1 MAKKQTDNEI
11 INELV
16 AAVTPEAIPVEETP
30 AVEEVTAVEEP
41 VAVKE
46 APKAA
51 PTPAPKKETVKEPGM
66 YHNGRRIEAVPARV
80 GKKWTV
86 LIDGKREKVLKS
98 EIEFI
103 G

>member
-16 AAVTPEAIPVEETP
+16 AAVTPEVTPV
-30 AVEEVTAVEEP
+30 VEEVAVIEEP
-41 VAVKE
+41 VVVEE

-51 PTPAPKKETVKEPGM
+51 PAPAPKKETAKEPGM
-66 YHNGRRIEAVPARV
+66 YHNGRRIEAAPAKV
-80 GKKWTV
+80 GKKWV
-86 LIDGKREKVLKS
+86 VVIDGKREKVLKS

>member
-11 INELV
+11 INEVV
-16 AAVTPEAIPVEETP
+16 AVVTPEETP
-30 AVEEVTAVEEP
+30 VVEQVTVAIEEP
-41 VAVKE
+41 VVVEE

-51 PTPAPKKETVKEPGM
+51 PAPAPKKETVKEPGM

>member
-16 AAVTPEAIPVEETP
+16 AAITPEVTPV
-30 AVEEVTAVEEP
+30 VEEVAVVEEP
-41 VAVKE
+41 VVVEE

-51 PTPAPKKETVKEPGM
+51 PAPAPKKETAKEPGM

-80 GKKWTV
+80 GQKWV
-86 LIDGKREKVLKS
+86 VVIDGQREKVLKS

>member
-16 AAVTPEAIPVEETP
+16 AAVTPEVTSVEVTPV
-30 AVEEVTAVEEP
+30 VEEVAVVEEP
-41 VAVKE
+41 VVVEE

-51 PTPAPKKETVKEPGM
+51 PAPAPKKETAKEPGM
-66 YHNGRRIEAVPARV
+66 YHNGRRIEAAPAKV
-80 GKKWTV
+80 GKKWAV
-86 LIDGKREKVLKS
+86 VIDGKREKVLKS

>member
-16 AAVTPEAIPVEETP
+16 ATVTPEVTPV
-30 AVEEVTAVEEP
+30 VEEVAVVEEP
-41 VAVKE
+41 VVVEE

-51 PTPAPKKETVKEPGM
+51 PAPAPKKETAKEPGM
-66 YHNGRRIEAVPARV
+66 YHNGRKIQAVPARV

>member
-1 MAKKQTDNEI
+1 MAKKKQTDNEI
-11 INELV
+11 INEVV
-16 AAVTPEAIPVEETP
+16 AAVTPEVTPVI
-30 AVEEVTAVEEP
+30 EEVAVVEEP
-41 VAVKE
+41 VVVEE

-51 PTPAPKKETVKEPGM
+51 PAPAPKKETVKEPGM

-86 LIDGKREKVLKS
+86 LIDGKKEKVLKS

>member
-16 AAVTPEAIPVEETP
+16 AAVTPEVTPV
-30 AVEEVTAVEEP
+30 VEEVAVVEEP
-41 VAVKE
+41 VVVEE

-51 PTPAPKKETVKEPGM
+51 PAPAPKKETAKEPGM
-66 YHNGRRIEAVPARV
+66 YHNGRRIEAAPAKV
-80 GKKWTV
+80 GKKWV
-86 LIDGKREKVLKS
+86 VVIDGKREKVLKS

>member
-11 INELV
+11 INEVV
-16 AAVTPEAIPVEETP
+16 ATVTPEVTPV
-30 AVEEVTAVEEP
+30 VEEVAVVEEP
-41 VAVKE
+41 VVVEE

-51 PTPAPKKETVKEPGM
+51 PAPAPKKETVKEPGM
-66 YHNGRRIEAVPARV
+66 YHNGRRIEAAPAKV
-80 GKKWTV
+80 GKKWV
-86 LIDGKREKVLKS
+86 VVIDGKREKVLKS

>member
-16 AAVTPEAIPVEETP
+16 AAVTPEVTPV
-30 AVEEVTAVEEP
+30 VEEVAVVEEP
-41 VAVKE
+41 VVVEE

-51 PTPAPKKETVKEPGM
+51 PAPAPKKETAKEPGM
-66 YHNGRRIEAVPARV
+66 YHNGRRIEAAPAKV
-80 GKKWTV
+80 GKKWAV
-86 LIDGKREKVLKS
+86 VIDGKREKVLKS